1 MDAIEELR
9 KKMQEI
15 YHNRP
20 PAIVNG
26 VELKIN
32 IEGDKINLEVI
43 SIIEDLR
50 HDYEYF
56 IDMASKAKNI
66 IEEKRFLRVAYLTL
80 NAYIEASINHLYTIN
95 LKDQGKTTDL
105 IKRQLKKKNYFQKCE
120 EIENNYLQKNI
131 LSVDEK
137 KELREI
143 RNKLLH
149 FKGEDLKVWD
159 QLSLDKLKSQK
170 EKHELW
176 LKKLREGIKIEEPN
190 SDDTI
195 NFIRLFLSK
204 IGIKTNILNE
214 TISK

>member
-1 MDAIEELR
+1 MSAIEELR
-9 KKMQEI
+9 RKLQEL

-20 PAIVNG
+20 PAIVDG

-32 IEGDKINLEVI
+32 IEGDKIKKLEAI
-43 SIIEDLR
+43 SLIEDLR

-56 IDMASKAKNI
+56 IDMASEAKNI
-66 IEEKRFLRVAYLTL
+66 IEEKRFLRAAYLTL

-95 LKDQGKTTDL
+95 LIDQGKTMDF
-105 IKRQLKKKNYFQKCE
+105 IKRQLKKKNYFQKCT

-131 LSVDEK
+131 LSDDEK

-143 RNKLLH
+143 RNKLVH

-159 QLSLDKLKSQK
+159 QLSLDKLKPQK
-170 EKHELW
+170 DKHEFW
-176 LKKLREGIKIEEPN
+176 LKKLREGMKVEEPN

-195 NFIRLFLSK
+195 FRLLLSGM
-204 IGIKTNILNE
+204 GIKTNVLNE
-214 TISK
+214 TASK